1 MPERDPGPGG
11 AADAG
16 APDVGAPDPG
26 PPPAAPPRRRLRDS
40 LAGHVV
46 VVAVATVLV
55 LAGVWVAGGSR
66 GGGGPEP
73 SATGEPGTSPV
84 ELTGAVGDPPEVGRP
99 APDFTTFALDGT
111 DVILSEMRGQPVWL
125 LFGATWCSSCRAE
138 APDVQAVQE
147 AYGDRVR
154 IVAVY
159 VGESISTV
167 GGFADRLGLTYTHV
181 ADSYTDI
188 GSAYRVLGL
197 PTHVFVDA
205 DGVVDAIEV
214 GTLTERAA
222 ATRLDALLAD

>member
-1 MPERDPGPGG
+1 MPEREPAPGG
-11 AADAG
+11 
-16 APDVGAPDPG
+16 VEV
-26 PPPAAPPRRRLRDS
+26 PPAAPARRRLRDS
-40 LAGHVV
+40 LAGHVA
-46 VVAVATVLV
+46 VVAVATALV
-55 LAGVWVAGGSR
+55 LAGLWVAGGA
-66 GGGGPEP
+66 GEGAEPGPA
-73 SATGEPGTSPV
+73 ATGAPGTSPV
-84 ELTGAVGDPPEVGRP
+84 ELTAAAAGDPPEVGRP

-111 DVILSEMRGQPVWL
+111 DVILSELRGQPVWL

-159 VGESISTV
+159 VGETISTV

-188 GSAYRVLGL
+188 GSAYRVMGL

-214 GTLTERAA
+214 GTVTERAA
-222 ATRLDALLAD
+222 ASRLDALLAR